1 MSGVRC
7 RKPPVT
13 GIFKETLVAIF
24 VLEPVEKLNNSTTE
38 ETGI

>member
-1 MSGVRC
+1 VSGIRC

-24 VLEPVEKLNNSTTE
+24 VLESAEKLNDMTTE
-38 ETGI
+38 ETGT